1 MEENRKMAEQEIEDA
16 VKYVTVSFAVEGLN
30 VTEEEKENMRK
41 VGRGGTYGRR
51 GLQYVSE
58 RIQLPPGEQRGI
70 NGNGELGRRP
80 QVLLPAQQC
89 S

>member
-41 VGRGGTYGRR
+41 VGRGGNLRQTRSA
-51 GLQYVSE
+51 VC
-58 RIQLPPGEQRGI
+58 I
-70 NGNGELGRRP
+70 
-80 QVLLPAQQC
+80 
-89 S
+89 